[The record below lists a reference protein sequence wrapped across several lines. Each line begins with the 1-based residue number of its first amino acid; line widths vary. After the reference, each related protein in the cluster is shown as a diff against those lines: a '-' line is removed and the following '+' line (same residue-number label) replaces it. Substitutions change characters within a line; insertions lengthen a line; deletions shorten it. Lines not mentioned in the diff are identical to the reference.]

1 MNYYLSVDG
10 GGTKTDFLLE
20 SEDRSV
26 SVRLQSGA
34 ASIKSVGEDAVRQ
47 NISAGL
53 NALWQRA
60 GIRLEQVRHAVF
72 GMSGCDCAQDEARL
86 HKLLQSLGWKPEQY
100 TLCNDAVL
108 GFYAAADPP
117 GLVLIAGTG
126 SIVLGVDARGAVTR
140 SGGWGYG
147 FSDQGS
153 GYWLGCR
160 ALEQA
165 LLYCDG
171 CGPYAPWFEE
181 VARALNTPLDQLPQT
196 ATALEGCDEVASLA
210 ALVLNWPE
218 AEPLREEILTQGAA
232 APCAGRPVPAG
243 VRGRMPAQHGLC
255 RPGGKQP
262 AGTAAGCPGARQRQ
276 RARVRRNA
284 AGAESRHLICF
295 YSRGSAGPGCFFV
308 LPPLSAAIDRRIRA
322 CYA

>member
-60 GIRLEQVRHAVF
+60 GIQLEQVRHAVF

-232 APCAGRPVPAG
+232 HLARLIQAGHQKLHLAPDAPFRLVFAGGCLRNPAY
-243 VRGRMPAQHGLC
+243 
-255 RPGGKQP
+255 
-262 AGTAAGCPGARQRQ
+262 AARVENNLPEPLRA
-276 RARVRRNA
+276 ARVRGN
-284 AGAESRHLICF
+284 
-295 YSRGSAGPGCFFV
+295 GSAPVFGGMR
-308 LPPLSAAIDRRIRA
+308 LARKAGI
-322 CYA
+322 